1 MSQSINLLL
10 SLPTDIQS
18 EIYQYDNTY
27 RIFGNDDFKKELTDA
42 LLNSKVAFNK
52 YLKEITQYVTSLTYD
67 DKFYWNN
74 EYGCIDPNN
83 ELQKNK
89 TIIRTY
95 ADFFIVLDYKNGA
108 LYFKILPQGSTV
120 DNCQFLRKPN
130 KYDGYFLDEN
140 RNTNLSKDELDK
152 LCISYTTDIT
162 KINDIN
168 ELSMEKL
175 ICLYF
180 VYDY

>member
-1 MSQSINLLL
+1 MYQSINLLL

-18 EIYQYDNTY
+18 EIYKYDNTY

-108 LYFKILPQGSTV
+108 LYFFATSHA
-120 DNCQFLRKPN
+120 
-130 KYDGYFLDEN
+130 
-140 RNTNLSKDELDK
+140 
-152 LCISYTTDIT
+152 
-162 KINDIN
+162 
-168 ELSMEKL
+168 LSMFAHRWLGKEFFRITL
-175 ICLYF
+175 FGQPGHHFNITGSN
-180 VYDY
+180 